1 MTVATAIDKLDKI
14 FTQKIDN
21 YELPLNKEAVK
32 NLMWLSQL
40 ELIDQDQKDLL
51 VEFKEL
57 RKEFGI
63 ERTRG

>member
-21 YELPLNKEAVK
+21 YELPLNKETVK

-40 ELIDQDQKDLL
+40 ELIDQDQKELL
-51 VEFKEL
+51 IEFKEL
-57 RKEFGI
+57 RKEYGI
-63 ERTRG
+63 ERA